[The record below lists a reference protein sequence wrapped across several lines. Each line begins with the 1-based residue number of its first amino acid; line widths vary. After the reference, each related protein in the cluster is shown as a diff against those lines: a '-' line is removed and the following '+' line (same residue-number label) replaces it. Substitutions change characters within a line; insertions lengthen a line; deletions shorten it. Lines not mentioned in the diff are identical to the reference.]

1 MTFPTQ
7 PDRPLKPADIIKRR
21 PIAASGGPINAFP
34 SSSGMGLTTLGP
46 PPKKVLT
53 IVSWNVQK
61 YEESKAVR
69 NVYVNV
75 VINRILDELKADI
88 CLLLE
93 SRENNSVNLAAI
105 EHRLANPSTYKEY
118 ESSEEAWDAKELEA
132 EAADVLKNSESVA
145 SMVSTYET
153 LSTELTGKRY
163 KPPFRIYLYDS
174 GKNEKFFPSMAK
186 AFSIDPR
193 SPKHS
198 PVYNGAWKRF
208 YLGSDV
214 LRAYYEPSYIDTGTA
229 IADLALVPLNS
240 TAEANVMFR
249 LKKCAECGERFGIS
263 VDCARCQELNPY
275 STAADNL
282 RNEIKDCAFSLGGVD
297 LETYAILARSQPQGS
312 FDGVIQMC
320 DKAAQAYRYRTGLLR
335 HMVPP
340 LAPYTPQERCAA
352 YLFGRGHAPTSTED
366 QKWQLMAADLDARRI
381 DADRFGESAM
391 FDALGIEKQVI
402 PPPVLRDDGS
412 RWAEFLTTLQPG
424 SNPDHVLN
432 HTVATKNIDPATLTL
447 GQKLDV
453 VGIANSVVQPARDMT
468 HEERRQVFAQRY
480 PGKTAADVLT
490 QTGVHPKAVAFSAG
504 LDCIKFPTIAPKGA
518 RLPYLDPSASTY
530 GRSPF
535 VLSMSATLSNETTA
549 IDFPVAGFHA
559 PFGDDNAKGM
569 QIRVDAVLQM
579 LEADAGDK
587 KRLGDHDNAIII
599 GDLNLDPTESLG
611 NMKGAAAGR
620 AYSGLLAAGF
630 EPAIPKVPS
639 SLTTVFNSK
648 KKTSSDGPYKRFEDV
663 PYQKLTGDVT
673 SFTSSAYD
681 NVLVRG
687 QKLQSKIV
695 TAAVVDVVGWIQDE
709 IARGVFDPA
718 GAAHDWP
725 GFTNLTPLQQAFFIY
740 RNYVSDHLPV
750 VVDIE
755 VEPLK
760 PEFYKMQE
768 DLSLYRRIQAQ
779 RDTIRVNRL
788 AYTSCVH
795 MDTWPAVALLTL
807 EGPKADFHI
816 AVVTSLAPTHMSVDT
831 ANGPLQ
837 LPLPKSPQGM
847 ISPDLPVA
855 IVYVKGDK
863 PYVHMAVG
871 LSEPR
876 EAMTVI
882 EPQAQAAL
890 VFLMG
895 KIMRI
900 SSDGK
905 KVRVAVDRYRCVLP
919 VPDECSLPPKVGG
932 YVMALLEGC
941 REEQIN
947 MVV

>member
-1 MTFPTQ
+1 MTFPPQ
-7 PDRPLKPADIIKRR
+7 PTRPLKPADVVKRR
-21 PIAASGGPINAFP
+21 PITASGGPISAFP
-34 SSSGMGLTTLGP
+34 SSSAMGLTTLGP

-61 YEESKAVR
+61 YEESKAIR
-69 NVYVNV
+69 NAYVNV

-105 EHRLANPSTYKEY
+105 EHRLANPSTYKED
-118 ESSEEAWDAKELEA
+118 ESSEEAWDARELET
-132 EAADVLKNSESVA
+132 EAADVLRNSESVA
-145 SMVSTYET
+145 SMVSTYEM

-174 GKNEKFFPSMAK
+174 GKNEKFFPSMSK
-186 AFSIDPR
+186 AFSINPR
-193 SPKHS
+193 SPKHN
-198 PVYNGAWKRF
+198 PVYSGEWKRF

-214 LRAYYEPSYIDTGTA
+214 LRAYYEPTYIDTSAA
-229 IADLALVPLNS
+229 IADLALVPLNDV
-240 TAEANVMFR
+240 AESNVMFR
-249 LKKCAECGERFGIS
+249 LKSCAACGERLGIS
-263 VDCARCQELNPY
+263 VDCAACQDWNPY

-282 RNEIKDCAFSLGGVD
+282 RNEIKECAFSLGGVD
-297 LETYAILARSQPQGS
+297 LETYAILASGQPQGS

-335 HMVPP
+335 HTVPP

-352 YLFGRGHAPTSTED
+352 YLFGRGHLATSTED
-366 QKWQLMAADLDARRI
+366 QKWHLMAADLDARGI
-381 DADRFGESAM
+381 DADQFAESAM
-391 FDALGIEKQVI
+391 FDALGIDKRVT
-402 PPPVLRDDGS
+402 PPPVPRDDGS
-412 RWAEFLTTLQPG
+412 RWAEFLTKLQPDW
-424 SNPDHVLN
+424 NPEYVLN
-432 HTVATKNIDPATLTL
+432 HEVAKKRIDPTPLTL
-447 GQKLDV
+447 GQKLDI
-453 VGIANSVVQPARDMT
+453 VGIANSVVQPERDMS
-468 HEERRQVFAQRY
+468 HEERRQVFTQRY
-480 PGKTAADVLT
+480 PGKAVGDVLA
-490 QTGVHPKAVAFSAG
+490 QNGVHPKAVAFNAG
-504 LDCIKFPTIAPKGA
+504 LDRIKFPTIAPQGPK
-518 RLPYLDPSASTY
+518 LPYLDPSASTY

-535 VLSMSATLSNETTA
+535 ILSMSATLSTETTA
-549 IDFPVAGFHA
+549 IDFPVVGFHA

-579 LEADAGDK
+579 LDADAGEK
-587 KRLGDHDNAIII
+587 RRLGDHDNAIII

-620 AYSGLLAAGF
+620 AYAGLLAAGF

-663 PYQKLTGDVT
+663 PYQKLSGDVT

-709 IARGVFDPA
+709 IAQGTVDPA

-760 PEFYKMQE
+760 PEFYKLQH
-768 DLSLYRRIQAQ
+768 DLSLYRRIRDQ
-779 RDTIRVNRL
+779 RDRIRVHRL
-788 AYTSCVH
+788 AYTNCAHV
-795 MDTWPAVALLTL
+795 DTWPAVALLTL
-807 EGPKADFHI
+807 EGAKADFHI
-816 AVVTSLAPTHMSVDT
+816 AVVTSLAPTYMNVET
-831 ANGPLQ
+831 ADGPLQ

-847 ISPDLPVA
+847 IVPDLPVA
-855 IVYVKGDK
+855 IVHVKGDK
-863 PYVHMAVG
+863 PYVHLAIG

-882 EPQAQAAL
+882 EPQGRSAL

-905 KVRVAVDRYRCVLP
+905 KMRVAVDRYRCVLP
-919 VPDECSLPPKVGG
+919 VSDNCSLPPKVGG
-932 YVMALLEGC
+932 YAMALLEGC